1 MALSKFCIDIAY
13 VRRMRGHLIDT
24 RLYNPGKTERERNRE
39 TEGEREIKRK
49 KERDIA
55 RERERKRET
64 DRERGR
70 KREREKERERTR
82 KRERE
87 RKVPCSNYIYA
98 SQMPPRCLRDSG
110 SPSPVGK
117 SKF

>member
-1 MALSKFCIDIAY
+1 MALSKFCIEIAY
-13 VRRMRGHLIDT
+13 VRRMRGHLIDR
-24 RLYNPGKTERERNRE
+24 RLYNPGRKEIKRETERDRENERERENKRE
-39 TEGEREIKRK
+39 E
-49 KERDIA
+49 
-55 RERERKRET
+55 ERER
-64 DRERGR
+64 DRNRSR
-70 KREREKERERTR
+70 KSEKE
-82 KRERE
+82 RERE